1 METKDELVNHIK
13 MWLEI
18 DKEIQE
24 YQKIIRE
31 KRKLKTKLSN
41 ELIDVMKTNNID
53 GFDINNGKLSYN
65 KVKRKESIS
74 KKMLLRCLNDYYK
87 NNEEQVSEITNH
99 ILNSRQVKEV
109 DCINIRKKK

>member
-31 KRKLKTKLSN
+31 LMEKHKHER
-41 ELIDVMKTNNID
+41 
-53 GFDINNGKLSYN
+53 
-65 KVKRKESIS
+65 
-74 KKMLLRCLNDYYK
+74 
-87 NNEEQVSEITNH
+87 
-99 ILNSRQVKEV
+99 
-109 DCINIRKKK
+109 